1 MSASLELLDCERSG
15 APEEVRLTEPTLV
28 FPKHKGIQSQ
38 FRLIISQ
45 LYHRTMV
52 TLSILPSQ
60 TPARQ
65 PRARPNLQPT
75 ATRNTNRPTGRPT
88 RHSAPQ
94 QTPRRTQQRTH
105 TTRHRQRERQCAF
118 SWMLDPAR
126 SYAIPDSS
134 DNSQLS
140 MQDNTRL
147 SADNIENDR
156 RVYSFYAILTSGDS
170 YLALRLTLVLALAI
184 LTFRIPPW

>member
-1 MSASLELLDCERSG
+1 
-15 APEEVRLTEPTLV
+15 
-28 FPKHKGIQSQ
+28 
-38 FRLIISQ
+38 
-45 LYHRTMV
+45 
-52 TLSILPSQ
+52 
-60 TPARQ
+60 
-65 PRARPNLQPT
+65 
-75 ATRNTNRPTGRPT
+75 
-88 RHSAPQ
+88 
-94 QTPRRTQQRTH
+94 
-105 TTRHRQRERQCAF
+105 
-118 SWMLDPAR
+118 MLDPAR

-156 RVYSFYAILTSGDS
+156 RVYMVYSFYAILTSGDS